1 MMPVVKFLAA
11 LFVFM
16 PLLSKAQSTEA
27 AELLITGKLSDS
39 STKKPVVYATINL
52 LDTSRN
58 ILASTYSD
66 EKGLFKLLSAKAGV
80 ELEISSMGY
89 ATRLYTI
96 NRLNRQPLDL
106 AEILLTPTG
115 QQLSGVT
122 VVGRK
127 RLIEQK
133 PGVLV
138 YNAGNDPGNKGGTA
152 ADVLRKAP
160 VLSVDAQGNV
170 SMRGSSSIKI
180 LINGKYS
187 GQMARSPSDA
197 LNMIPAEIIQSVEIV
212 TTPSVKYDAEGT
224 AGVIN
229 IITKKGR
236 KDFTGALEFS
246 GSNMQ
251 QMMNPRLEFTSGKW
265 NLSFHGH
272 LHRLRIKE
280 SAVYERQQLENGIAG
295 NRLNQEIKQDNSAP
309 HGSADVTIVFNP
321 DSLSEWSLGINS
333 SIGNWPGNQQ
343 VSTRSFRSDNT
354 LEEFYQQQVK
364 SAEQYLSTDIN
375 LAYNRKFRKAGQE
388 LTVQAQWSPGNSSQP
403 YTSQLTDAGN
413 RIFYQEDN
421 SNRIRNNEWTLQLDY
436 VHPLNSIFTAE
447 TGAKAIRRNANNR
460 YTVSANEGGTW
471 SIIDERTDRFRN
483 KQEVWA
489 AYGLLKSTITKKWY
503 TEAGIRWESTLMRGE
518 LETARQAFGQQF
530 GNLVPTATV
539 THKLNSD
546 QTLTLSY
553 TKRIT
558 RPFIF
563 DMNPNINAAD
573 PKNLETGNPS
583 LSPEITHQ
591 LEFVHGLNLGAAFF
605 MNSAIY
611 WRNTEDGIVDFR
623 RTDENGISTSRKE
636 NLAGN
641 KSYGLN
647 FSATSLPMPWWS
659 INSNV
664 NINYLSFKSDALQ
677 IVRDGWAADLD
688 LNTAFKLPRKYSLQ
702 LAGTL
707 NTRKIELQGASSKQY
722 YYSSAIKKEWATP
735 KLVLT
740 LLAVNPFNSYI
751 PQEIE
756 MRTPQFY
763 SYSRNRYY
771 LREFKLTLN
780 WEFGARM
787 NSRERKKISND
798 DVNSGNKG

>member
-1 MMPVVKFLAA
+1 MMTISRFIALLMLLTPFLT
-11 LFVFM
+11 L
-16 PLLSKAQSTEA
+16 AQSSNSTEF
-27 AELLITGKLSDS
+27 IVTGKLTDL
-39 STKKPVVYATINL
+39 STQKPIIYATVNL
-52 LDTSRN
+52 LDSAN
-58 ILASTYSD
+58 NLLASSYSD
-66 EKGLFKLLSAKAGV
+66 EKGFFKIQSTQRAYQFEITAIGYQQLTQPIRWEGNRLV
-80 ELEISSMGY
+80 EL
-89 ATRLYTI
+89 ATVS
-96 NRLNRQPLDL
+96 
-106 AEILLTPTG
+106 LTVTG
-115 QQLSGVT
+115 EQLSTVT
-122 VVGRK
+122 VLGRK
-127 RLIEQK
+127 RLIDQK
-133 PGVLV
+133 PGMLV

-187 GQMARSPSDA
+187 GQMARSPADA

-229 IITKKGR
+229 IITKKGT

-251 QMMNPRLEFTSGKW
+251 QMINPRMEFTTGKW
-265 NLSFHGH
+265 NVSFHGH

-280 SAVYERQQLENGIAG
+280 SSVYSRRQLDNGVEG
-295 NRLNQEIKQDNSAP
+295 NRLYQESAQDNAAP
-309 HGSADVTIVFNP
+309 HGSADVTVVFNP
-321 DSLSEWSLGINS
+321 DSLTEWSLGVNS
-333 SIGNWPGNQQ
+333 SIGNWPGDKQ
-343 VSTRSFRSDNT
+343 VSTSTYNRENI
-354 LEEFYQQQVK
+354 LEEFYRQQIRT
-364 SAEQYLSTDIN
+364 SEQYLSTDIN
-375 LAYNRKFRKAGQE
+375 LAYNRKFKKPGNE
-388 LTVQAQWSPGNSSQP
+388 LTVQAQWSPGSSRQP
-403 YTSQLTDAGN
+403 YTSQLSDKDNLG
-413 RIFYQEDN
+413 FYQERN
-421 SNRIRNNEWTLQLDY
+421 NNRIRNKEWTLQLDY
-436 VHPLNSIFTAE
+436 VHPVNAIFTAE
-447 TGAKAIRRNANNR
+447 TGLKGIRRNASNR
-460 YTVSANEGGTW
+460 YTVTAYDGENWFTV
-471 SIIDERTDRFRN
+471 DDRTDRFNN

-489 AYGLLKSTITKKWY
+489 GYGLLKSTITKQWY
-503 TEAGIRWESTLMRGE
+503 AEAGLRWESTFMKGE
-518 LETARQAFGQQF
+518 LEDANQHFGQQF
-530 GNLVPTATV
+530 GNLIPTATV
-539 THKLNSD
+539 THKLTSD

-583 LSPEITHQ
+583 LSPEMTHQ
-591 LEFVHGLNLGAAFF
+591 VEFVHGLNLGAAFF
-605 MNSAIY
+605 MNSALY
-611 WRNTEDGIVDFR
+611 WRNTVDAIVNFRSTDEDGI
-623 RTDENGISTSRKE
+623 STIRKE

-647 FSATSLPMPWWS
+647 LSATSVPTPWWS

-664 NINYLSFKSDALQ
+664 NVNYLSFESDALH
-677 IVRDGWAADLD
+677 IVRDGWAADFD
-688 LNTAFKLPRKYSLQ
+688 LNTAFKLPNKYSLQ
-702 LAGTL
+702 LAGSL
-707 NTRKIELQGASSKQY
+707 NTRKIDLQGSSSSQY
-722 YYSSAIKKEWATP
+722 YYSSALKKEWSHP

-740 LLAVNPFNSYI
+740 LLAVNPFNAYI
-751 PQEIE
+751 PQTID
-756 MRTPQFY
+756 MMTPQFY

-780 WEFGARM
+780 WEFGSRM